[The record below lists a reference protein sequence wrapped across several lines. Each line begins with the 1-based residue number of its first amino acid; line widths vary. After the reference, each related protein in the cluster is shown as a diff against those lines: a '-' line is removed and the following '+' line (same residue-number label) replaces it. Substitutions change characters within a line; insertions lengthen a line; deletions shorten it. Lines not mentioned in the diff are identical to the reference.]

1 MSLITPEYR
10 ELQRKLHATGT
21 YGLGGS
27 IQDSLNALA
36 QAGAEPGKHSVLDY
50 GCGNGQLKKAIEE
63 QFDVREYD
71 PCIDGKDGPPEKAD
85 FVLCNDV
92 LEHIEPDCLPHVL
105 GHIKELARLY
115 AILIISTRKANKDL
129 EDGRNAHLIVEG
141 LDWWKDRLSPFFR
154 IQAHAEARDRVIF
167 LCEAEK
173 PMTKFKSIGVM
184 SDDERNEFVK
194 QNVGKTWKRI
204 PDTPVPLFGRKPG
217 APSKATK
224 ASGELVDLPE
234 HVMNRPSP
242 EFQEYYLPTVA
253 PDGTLVGD
261 RWLIICGYG
270 PSIADTWDQIKP
282 QKEALNAK
290 VVSVSGAH
298 DFLKRKG
305 IFPDYHVECDPRLHK
320 SDMIKKPLRKTKYL
334 MASCCHPDFL
344 KRFDKADMT
353 LWHLFNGEASYKIR
367 DIPSEKTAAMI
378 PGGGNV
384 LLRSLV
390 LFYYLG
396 YRNFVIHGFDC
407 SYREEDGKETT
418 HAGKHSQTK
427 IAKAQPVRVEGSDR
441 WFRASPVLISY
452 ALHMEKDILE
462 GRYPGCQFHF
472 MGDGLFQEMLKVY
485 KKKVETQPGKPG
497 PGYGRDYFQPVPSD
511 EGYAEPPKENAA

>member
-10 ELQRKLHATGT
+10 ELQRKLHAAGN

-27 IQDSLNALA
+27 VNSSIRALA
-36 QAGAEPGKHSVLDY
+36 EAGAKEGESVLDY
-50 GCGNGQLKKAIEE
+50 GCGNGQLKREIGHL
-63 QFDVREYD
+63 FDVREYD
-71 PCIDGKDGPPEKAD
+71 PCIDGKDGKPEPAD
-85 FVLCNDV
+85 FVVSNDV
-92 LEHIEPDCLPHVL
+92 LEHIEPDCLPNVL
-105 GHIKELARLY
+105 GHIQELTKRH
-115 AILIISTRKANKDL
+115 AILIISTRKAQKDL
-129 EDGRNAHLIVEG
+129 DDGRNAHLIVEDG
-141 LDWWKDRLSPFFR
+141 DWWQNRVGQFFSIRARADDKDR
-154 IQAHAEARDRVIF
+154 VMF
-167 LCEAEK
+167 LCNAAQIK
-173 PMTKFKSIGVM
+173 TLKSIGVM

-194 QNVGKTWKRI
+194 LNVGKTWKRI
-204 PDTPVPLFGRKPG
+204 PDTPTPLFARKPD
-217 APSKATK
+217 APSHITDSTGAVV
-224 ASGELVDLPE
+224 ELPQYTQ
-234 HVMNRPSP
+234 NRPYSLAQPYYQETVTP
-242 EFQEYYLPTVA
+242 E
-253 PDGTLVGD
+253 GTPLGD

-270 PSIADTWDQIKP
+270 PSIADTWEQIAP
-282 QKEALNAK
+282 QKKALNAK
-290 VVSVSGAH
+290 VVSVSGTH
-298 DFLKRKG
+298 DYLKRKG

-344 KRFDKADMT
+344 KRFERADMV
-353 LWHLFNGEASYKIR
+353 LWHLFNGVESYKIR

-396 YRNFVIHGFDC
+396 YRNFIIHGFDC
-407 SYREEDGKETT
+407 SFREEDGKMST

-427 IAKAQPVRVEGSDR
+427 APKVFDVRVEGSDR
-441 WFRASPVLISY
+441 MFKTAPVLISY
-452 ALHMEKDILE
+452 AQHMENDIIK

-485 KKKVETQPGKPG
+485 KGKVEKNPTATPPD
-497 PGYGRDYFQPVPSD
+497 YGRDYFQAVPSD